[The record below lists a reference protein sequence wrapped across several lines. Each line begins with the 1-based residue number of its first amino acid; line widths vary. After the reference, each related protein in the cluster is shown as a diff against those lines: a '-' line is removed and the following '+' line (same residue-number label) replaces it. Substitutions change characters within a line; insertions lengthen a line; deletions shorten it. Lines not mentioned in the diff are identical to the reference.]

1 MTATATAIAAQG
13 ADTSTTTRRMPTKRP
28 RVVKSRRPSTFLT
41 IVGLGA
47 LVYFLAPLLWLAFAS
62 TKSNS
67 GLFNSFG
74 FWFAGD
80 FKLFS
85 NLTDVFT
92 RDGGIFTRWLLNTI
106 VYAGVSGIGACLLAT
121 AAGYAFA
128 KYRFRGG
135 NALFSVVLGAIMI
148 PTTALAIPTFLLF
161 SQAGLTNTPLAVI
174 LPSLVNPF
182 GVYLMKVYAEGAI
195 DDSLMEAARMDGAG
209 EFRVFWQVCM
219 RLLAPGMVT
228 VLLFSLVATW
238 NNYFL
243 PLIMLNSPDTFPL
256 TVGLSQWQSAA
267 SKGGG
272 GGAEAAFSQVLTGS
286 LVSVIPLIIVFLVLQ
301 RYWQNGLSAGG
312 VKG

>member
-1 MTATATAIAAQG
+1 MSVETVHPAVVRAQR
-13 ADTSTTTRRMPTKRP
+13 TSRHRSREN
-28 RVVKSRRPSTFLT
+28 RRPSTFLT

-47 LVYFLAPLLWLAFAS
+47 LVYFLAPLLWLVFAS

-67 GLFNSFG
+67 GLFDSFG
-74 FWFAGD
+74 FWFSSHFD
-80 FKLFS
+80 LFT
-85 NLTDVFT
+85 NLADVFT
-92 RDGGIFTRWLLNTI
+92 RDGGIFARWLLNTI
-106 VYAGVSGIGACLLAT
+106 AYAGISGIGASLLAT

-128 KYRFRGG
+128 KYRFPGG
-135 NALFSVVLGAIMI
+135 NALFSIVLGAIMI

-161 SQAGLTNTPLAVI
+161 SQAGLTNTPFAVI

-195 DDSLMEAARMDGAG
+195 DDSLVEAARVDGAG
-209 EFRVFWQVCM
+209 EFRIFWQVCL

-243 PLIMLNSPDTFPL
+243 PLIMLNSPDMFPL
-256 TVGLSQWQSAA
+256 TVGLAQWQSAA
-267 SKGGG
+267 SKGG

-286 LVSVIPLIIVFLVLQ
+286 LVSVIPLILVFLFLQ
-301 RYWQNGLSAGG
+301 RYWQSGLTAGG